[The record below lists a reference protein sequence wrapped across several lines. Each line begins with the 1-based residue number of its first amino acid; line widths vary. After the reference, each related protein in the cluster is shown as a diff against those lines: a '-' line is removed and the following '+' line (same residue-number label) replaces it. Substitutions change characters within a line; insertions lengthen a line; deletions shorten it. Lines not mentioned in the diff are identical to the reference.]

1 MWAALGGALLGGLMG
16 KESSRQAA
24 NTQADTAREA
34 AALQKEMFEKNIELQ
49 EPFRQGGLAAQNR
62 LLQYL
67 GLQTGEAPKIRTQ
80 AELRNALM
88 GQYQNPLTPAQQ
100 AGGYYEQVWE
110 GGGDGGAGYT
120 NRWVPTPAVAG
131 TNGINEAGLSAAI
144 QAAMAED
151 QAAQR
156 AYQAQRQSPDFGKY
170 TRDFGMKDFQQD
182 PGYAFR
188 MSEGLKALDRQAAA
202 RGGLISGG
210 ALKASQ
216 RYGQDMAS
224 QEYTNAF
231 NRYQTNRAN
240 QLNPLQ
246 SLMGAGQTAANTLG
260 TAGQN
265 YANQA
270 GEAYMGAGNAR
281 ASGYIGQGNALVG
294 AFNQG
299 INAYGYNQRM
309 RPGGGGGNP
318 FGGLFS
324 SGAGS
329 QGFGGG
335 SVQGN
340 SDYQYD
346 L

>member
-1 MWAALGGALLGGLMG
+1 MWGLLGGLVGGLIG
-16 KESSRQAA
+16 KDSSRKAA
-24 NTQADTAREA
+24 NTQADSAREA
-34 AALQKEMFEKNIELQ
+34 ADLQREMFDKSAALQREMFDKNVALQ
-49 EPFRQGGLAAQNR
+49 TPAREAGIAAQNK

-67 GLQTGEAPKIRTQ
+67 GLQTDQ
-80 AELRNALM
+80 
-88 GQYQNPLTPAQQ
+88 AQQ
-100 AGGYYEQVWE
+100 
-110 GGGDGGAGYT
+110 
-120 NRWVPTPAVAG
+120 
-131 TNGINEAGLSAAI
+131 
-144 QAAMAED
+144 
-151 QAAQR
+151 
-156 AYQAQRQSPDFGKY
+156 QSPDFGKY
-170 TRDFGMKDFQQD
+170 TRDFGAQDFQQD

-202 RGGLISGG
+202 RGGLISGA

-224 QEYTNAF
+224 NEYTNAF
-231 NRYQTNRAN
+231 NRYQTNRSN

-260 TAGQN
+260 GAGQNYANMMGNAGQN

-281 ASGYIGQGNALVG
+281 ASGYIGQGNALAG
-294 AFNQG
+294 AINQG
-299 INAYGYNQRM
+299 INSYGYNQMM
-309 RPGGGGGNP
+309 RPGGGGGNML
-318 FGGLFS
+318 GGLFS

-329 QGFGGG
+329 SGFGGG